1 MVLRARMLI
10 ITAEPKISGEVNFGT
25 EGNWGGGEWG
35 GGKSVWRVLKE
46 VLRLQ
51 IRRFKRRETVN
62 LCLRRTEN
70 EFDKCK
76 Y

>member
-1 MVLRARMLI
+1 MLI
-10 ITAEPKISGEVNFGT
+10 INAGPKISGEVSFGT
-25 EGNWGGGEWG
+25 GRSGGG

-51 IRRFKRRETVN
+51 IRRFKRREIVN
-62 LCLRRTEN
+62 MCLRRTEN
-70 EFDKCK
+70 EFATCK